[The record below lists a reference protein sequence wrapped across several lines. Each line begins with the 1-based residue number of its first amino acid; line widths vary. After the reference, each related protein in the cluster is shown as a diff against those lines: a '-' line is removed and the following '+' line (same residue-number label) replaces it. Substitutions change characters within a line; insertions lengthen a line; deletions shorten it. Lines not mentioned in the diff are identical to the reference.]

1 MEPRGGPNSERS
13 GGADRT
19 SSPSRTYHRFD
30 SLTALIDFCK
40 KRYSTL
46 DVVATT
52 EDDMLVVRIT
62 PPGDQPFTRL
72 VAHFEGE
79 RTYVIGLPE
88 DGTGEER

>member
-1 MEPRGGPNSERS
+1 MASNHPGSEHPE
-13 GGADRT
+13 GADRT

-40 KRYSTL
+40 VRYSTL

-52 EDDMLVVRIT
+52 EDGALVVRIT
-62 PPGDQPFTRL
+62 PPGDPPFTRL

-79 RTYVIGLPE
+79 RTYIVGLPE
-88 DGTGEER
+88 EGVES

>member
-1 MEPRGGPNSERS
+1 MGSPGDPSNERAERP
-13 GGADRT
+13 GRA

-40 KRYSTL
+40 QRYGTE

-52 EDDMLVVRIT
+52 ENGTLVVRIT

-72 VAHFEGE
+72 VVHFEGE
-79 RTYVIGLPE
+79 RTYIIGLPE
-88 DGTGEER
+88 EGVEG